1 MKEDLRNTKEKG
13 HKVEEQ
19 SLRFFLDKL
28 EDNEHLLFNIQREDY
43 LLSAIV
49 YELESKG
56 KFPIVEFRHPS
67 TGERTIANV
76 FANRD
81 TIKKCIFNIVDTEEK
96 IEEFNQLDVEDDGPV
111 QELIFKGE
119 DLNILDLP
127 IYKHFPGDAGRYI
140 TSGIVIAKDPDTGR
154 HNFSFHR
161 MQLKDRNKMGISLHS
176 RGDLWRYY
184 NRSKELNKNLEIAV
198 VIGTHPAY
206 YITGATKIPQ
216 NYDDYS
222 WASTYMNQNAKV
234 VKGKTVDIYVP
245 AQAEYVIEGYIS
257 VDELEDEGPFA
268 EYTGYGTDHS
278 TRNVFYVTCITK
290 REDAI
295 YQDLVPGF
303 AWEHL
308 LLSQFT
314 KEIILLDKLK
324 KEIPEVMGLSMP
336 KNGCHF
342 HAYMAIDPKAEG
354 QVKQAMML
362 LFGLDP
368 YLKLIIAV
376 NSDIDIYDEEE
387 VIWSMATR
395 MQADR
400 DVFIVPKVICNSL
413 DPSSIN
419 GMSAKMG
426 IDATKALD
434 WKATKIRLPED
445 LLEEARKMLDGEK
458 NFGIH

>member
-1 MKEDLRNTKEKG
+1 MKKNLSIIEKKED
-13 HKVEEQ
+13 KVEEQ
-19 SLRFFLDKL
+19 SLRVFLDKL
-28 EDNEHLLFNIQREDY
+28 NEDEHIIFNIEREDY
-43 LLSAIV
+43 LLSALV
-49 YELESKG
+49 YELEKRG
-56 KFPIVEFRHPS
+56 KYPIVELRDPS
-67 TGERTIANV
+67 TGERTVANV
-76 FANRD
+76 FGNRD
-81 TIKKCIFNIVDTEEK
+81 TIKKCIYNIINTEERIK
-96 IEEFNQLDVEDDGPV
+96 DFSKLEIEENGPA
-111 QELIFKGE
+111 QELVYEGE
-119 DLNILDLP
+119 NINILELP
-127 IYKHFPGDAGRYI
+127 IYRHFPGDAGRYI
-140 TSGIVIAKDPDTGR
+140 TSGIVIARDPDTGR

-161 MQLKDRNKMGISLHS
+161 MQLKDNNKMGISLHS

-184 NRSKELNKNLEIAV
+184 NRSKELNKDLEIAV

-222 WASTYMNQNAKV
+222 WAAAYMNQKAKV
-234 VKGKTVDIYVP
+234 VKGRTVDIYIP

-257 VDELEDEGPFA
+257 VNEYENEGPFA
-268 EYTGYGTDHS
+268 EYTGYGTSHS
-278 TRNVFYVTCITK
+278 TRNVFYVSCITK
-290 REDAI
+290 RKDPI

-324 KEIPEVMGLSMP
+324 KEIPEVVGLSMP

-342 HAYMAIDPKAEG
+342 HAYLSIDPKAEG
-354 QVKQAMML
+354 QAKQAMML

-376 NSDIDIYDEEE
+376 NSDIDIYNEED

-400 DVFIVPKVICNSL
+400 DVFIVPRVICNSL
-413 DPSSIN
+413 DPSSID
-419 GMSAKMG
+419 GMSAKIG
-426 IDATKALD
+426 IDATKPSN
-434 WKATKIRLPED
+434 WNATRIELPEN
-445 LLEEARKMLDGEK
+445 LLERAKDMLDEYRKTGK
-458 NFGIH
+458 